1 LISILALED
10 LVKFEEICSKKFIQ
24 LKSFHFSIY
33 FVTEFEEIWRKNLF
47 SLNNKWH
54 FDNIDFYIDEMILWE
69 TEFEQQIE
77 QIFVIYKR
85 PIDILLR
92 YKRSLYDQNC
102 TSLLTTPM
110 RNVQQRSI
118 VWNWS

>member
-102 TSLLTTPM
+102 TSLLTTCM
-110 RNVQQRSI
+110 ELELNQTNYS
-118 VWNWS
+118 